1 MADYSQ
7 SVIYTIKTADGLYV
21 GSTTDFHIR
30 ELNHR
35 NIIYNKNDRHYN
47 NKLYQNIRSNNG
59 KYDILIHK
67 KYPCKN
73 DFELRKEEER
83 TRIELNAN
91 LNMKPCA
98 NLNMTQHQRKNRKE
112 YWKEYRIKNKDKLS
126 EKITCECGSNI
137 SRHNLT
143 AHKKTKKHIA
153 VCG

>member
-21 GSTTDFHIR
+21 GSTINFYTR
-30 ELNHR
+30 QKKHR
-35 NIIYNKNDRHYN
+35 SNIYNKNSKDHN

-59 KYDILIHK
+59 KYDMIIHK
-67 KYPCKN
+67 HYPCKN
-73 DFELRKEEER
+73 NFELLKEEER
-83 TRIELNAN
+83 SRIELNAN

-137 SRHNLT
+137 SRHNLSN
-143 AHKKTKKHIA
+143 HRKTKKHIA